1 MIYKFKSKA
10 SGDLIMLAPNG
21 DQMLRLLGREPA
33 ASGIFEAADLPA
45 LRRRLEAA
53 VTEAEAAVGQDGG
66 PADGEDERKRE
77 AVGLRQRLWPMVQM
91 MERAAAAGE
100 PIVWGV

>member
-10 SGDLIMLAPNG
+10 SGDLIMLGPNG
-21 DQMLRLLGREPA
+21 DQLLRLLGREPA
-33 ASGIFEAADLPA
+33 ASGIFEAADLNA
-45 LRRRLEAA
+45 LRHRLEAA
-53 VTEAEAAVGQDGG
+53 VAEAEAAAGQGE
-66 PADGEDERKRE
+66 ADDQDERQRE

-91 MERAAAAGE
+91 MERAAVAGE